1 MVLTRNNITIDLQVL
16 RFFTEIQ
23 ERQGLWTAVSSCT
36 QYTFILR
43 SVHQSVYL
51 FVLLIQVQVTG
62 YAYQTSLSQQ
72 PPSYSGATGSPNQ
85 PKIIISPA
93 YSGSLKP
100 SYLQMPRYQHVNSQY
115 QYQQDYMILDTQ
127 FDTNLIRKKR

>member
-72 PPSYSGATGSPNQ
+72 PPSYSGATGSQ
-85 PKIIISPA
+85 PAKNYNLSSVFWVSPRV
-93 YSGSLKP
+93 ST
-100 SYLQMPRYQHVNSQY
+100 
-115 QYQQDYMILDTQ
+115 QQQ
-127 FDTNLIRKKR
+127 

>member
-43 SVHQSVYL
+43 PVHQSVYL

-93 YSGSLKP
+93 YSGSLPGSPP
-100 SYLQMPRYQHVNSQY
+100 SSSNPKHLTYKCH
-115 QYQQDYMILDTQ
+115 
-127 FDTNLIRKKR
+127 DTNTLTVSINTNRIT